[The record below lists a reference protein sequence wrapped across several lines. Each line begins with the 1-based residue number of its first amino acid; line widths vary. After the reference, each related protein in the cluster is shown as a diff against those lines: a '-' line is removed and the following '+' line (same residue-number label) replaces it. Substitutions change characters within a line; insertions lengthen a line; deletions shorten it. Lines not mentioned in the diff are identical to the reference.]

1 MQTRRKAGL
10 FLRRGVPAGCAGG
23 LATPRSATMTRDF
36 DRVIV
41 NGPRIRV
48 QPRVVLARPNTTTAP
63 KLAVVVALGGNSC
76 RSCASDLHMLHD
88 RRFQMVLG
96 RLFVFIVCLLAA
108 IGGTGCQTATR
119 REVAAMSPAAVEW
132 TFLKA
137 KPGKREAL
145 RDFIIRNWFAMDER
159 AVRAGLMR
167 SYRLLDSKTD
177 DGPWDLAV
185 EVEYFDGRGY
195 EGIKERF
202 DAIRAEHVVQ
212 PVDGNVLRD
221 LGAVVGSRRLYPA
234 AHGGAVR

>member
-1 MQTRRKAGL
+1 
-10 FLRRGVPAGCAGG
+10 
-23 LATPRSATMTRDF
+23 
-36 DRVIV
+36 
-41 NGPRIRV
+41 
-48 QPRVVLARPNTTTAP
+48 
-63 KLAVVVALGGNSC
+63 
-76 RSCASDLHMLHD
+76 
-88 RRFQMVLG
+88 MVLS
-96 RLFVFIVCLLAA
+96 RLLVFILCTLAA
-108 IGGTGCQTATR
+108 ATGCQTSATR
-119 REVAAMSPAAVEW
+119 ESSTNSPAAVEW

-145 RDFIIRNWFAMDER
+145 RTFIITNWFAMDER
-159 AVRAGLMR
+159 AVREGLMR

-185 EVEYFDGRGY
+185 EVEYFDERGY